1 MKNAYVTEIIKRL
14 DNPESAFYLKKKKIE
29 SDFSVNKRTR
39 DDIIWSPRE
48 DRSKQVHMKPNIY
61 CLEMVLI

>member
-39 DDIIWSPRE
+39 DDIIWSPR
-48 DRSKQVHMKPNIY
+48 DRTEASKYI
-61 CLEMVLI
+61 